1 MADFPTIGPLPHL
14 VEGEL
19 PSFPQSRP
27 AEGLQSQ
34 KTQRRKTQMLTEGIV
49 RGQPSSG
56 SGHMDDGLGVRPEFL
71 VRLQMVAQLT
81 LRFISVCDEGTSSHL
96 SRLHMMKVVGKQEV

>member
-1 MADFPTIGPLPHL
+1 MADCPTIGPFPYL
-14 VEGEL
+14 VEGGL
-19 PSFPQSRP
+19 PSFPESCP

-34 KTQRRKTQMLTEGIV
+34 KRQRRKTQMLTEGIV

-71 VRLQMVAQLT
+71 VRWQMVAQLT
-81 LRFISVCDEGTSSHL
+81 LHFISVCDEGTSSHL
-96 SRLHMMKVVGKQEV
+96 SRLHMMKAVGKQKV